1 MLRTVTFRLGAA
13 FAAIVF
19 VVTSGITAMEVHQL
33 AAHGPG
39 PDAATALQQDAPA
52 PVGAQ
57 QAHGQ
62 HAHHGR
68 VPDQDAEGHSAHAD
82 PSSPSGHS
90 GHSQHGSSDDCTCV
104 GPCASGAPPTLAD
117 ASFSEVWLGETDHER
132 VVSIPERL
140 IPQDP
145 RSHLLPL
152 PNGPPVHV

>member
-1 MLRTVTFRLGAA
+1 MTFRLSAA

-33 AAHGPG
+33 GAHGPV
-39 PDAATALQQDAPA
+39 PDAAAALQRDAQA
-52 PVGAQ
+52 PPDRQ

-62 HAHHGR
+62 HAHHGH
-68 VPDQDAEGHSAHAD
+68 VPDQDADDDSAHAE
-82 PSSPSGHS
+82 PSNSSGHSGHS

-117 ASFSEVWLGETDHER
+117 ASFSEVGLGETDHER
-132 VVSIPERL
+132 VVPMPERL
-140 IPQDP
+140 VPQDP